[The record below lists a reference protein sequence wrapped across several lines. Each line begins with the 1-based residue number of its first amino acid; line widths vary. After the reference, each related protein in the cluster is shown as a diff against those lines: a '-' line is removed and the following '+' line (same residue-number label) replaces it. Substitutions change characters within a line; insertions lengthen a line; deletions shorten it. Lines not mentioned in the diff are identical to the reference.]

1 MRALVTGGAG
11 FLGHRLVERLLE
23 ARFSVAVVDDLSG
36 GSLDHLARA
45 RSHEAFT
52 FRRGDVRDRSL
63 VDDLLEGVDVAF
75 HLAGAV
81 GVRRVAEDPAGT
93 WSRNVEGT
101 ASVLEACARHGV
113 RTLVVSTS
121 EVYGARAS
129 GLLSEGAPCIVDP
142 AARRDVYAV
151 SKMAGESL
159 ALALHRSALLPVT
172 IVRPFNVVGPRQSDR
187 YGMVLPR
194 FARAAVAMEPL
205 PVHGDGMQTRT
216 FLHVDDAVDAFLR
229 LARTSAAEGL
239 VVNVGGVEEV
249 SILDLARLVVERAG
263 GSRGAAD
270 AVRFV
275 PFAQVY
281 GEGFVD
287 PARRR
292 PDVSRLEALTGF
304 APSKTLVD
312 AVDDALAWA
321 RSTQAASALSG

>member
-11 FLGHRLVERLLE
+11 FLGHRLVERLLAE
-23 ARFSVAVVDDLSG
+23 RFAVTVVDDLSG
-36 GSLDHLARA
+36 GSLDHLALA
-45 RSHEAFT
+45 RGSPAFA
-52 FRRGDVRDRSL
+52 FRRGDVRARAL
-63 VDDLLEGVDVAF
+63 LDDLVPGMDVTF

-93 WSRNVEGT
+93 WSRNVEGS

-113 RTLVVSTS
+113 RTIVVSTS
-121 EVYGARAS
+121 EVYGTRAT
-129 GLLSEGAPCIVDP
+129 GVLSEDAPCLVEP

-172 IVRPFNVVGPRQSDR
+172 VVRPFNVVGPRQSDR

-194 FARAAVAMEPL
+194 FAKAAVLGEPL
-205 PVHGDGMQTRT
+205 PVHGDGRQTRT

-229 LARTSAAEGL
+229 LARAGASEGL
-239 VVNVGGVEEV
+239 VVNVGGTEEIP
-249 SILDLARLVVERAG
+249 ILDLAHRVIARAG
-263 GSRGAAD
+263 ATAG
-270 AVRFV
+270 VRFV

-287 PARRR
+287 PMHRR
-292 PDVSRLEALTGF
+292 PDVSRLAALTGF
-304 APSKTLVD
+304 APTKTLDD
-312 AVDDALAWA
+312 AIDDALVWA
-321 RSTQAASALSG
+321 RTREGSPVSG